1 MAHVLEIHK
10 ALVNPENA
18 QALLELRPRLI
29 EAVRTHVPGFVSATL
44 VRVDDR
50 TWIDL
55 IEWESDEAR
64 LAAPEVEM
72 QLPETLELMSLI
84 QEPLSSDIGEVAHSS
99 R

>member
-10 ALVNPENA
+10 ALVDPEKA
-18 QALLELRPRLI
+18 EALIALRPRLI
-29 EAVRTHVPGFVSATL
+29 EAVRANVPGFVSATL
-44 VRVDDR
+44 VRVDER

-64 LAAPEVEM
+64 LAAPEIEM
-72 QLPETLELMSLI
+72 QLPEARELTALI
-84 QEPLSSDIGEVAHSS
+84 KEPLSSDVGEIAHAA